1 MDCQANCSEQIQE
14 HCDAFLTHTCGVYSS
29 FNNAVCIGYVAR
41 WLKSPEARNHIS
53 KHYKEMVKPPP
64 EEVKDGQMAVAVSGC
79 LCMVG
84 SLVIIVSFYATSW
97 GAWRV
102 TNPKT
107 ASRREKVKAL
117 AEGFLLQLFWLS
129 VANFFQ
135 GMFFV
140 LSLAIPRNF
149 DIDAIC
155 TIQTIGRTYFP
166 LAAAVWNLVL
176 SIELCRFVFRHET
189 DLSGSFERARYK
201 WYHAI
206 GWFSP
211 IPCVAALFIAM
222 NIMNEG
228 IWCWVGILSVNGISP
243 LPQMVLWFVV
253 MILNVCV
260 VVAVR
265 NTLLADSN
273 GKSRES
279 AKQAKKFILTLMAY
293 TTTFLVAF
301 LAILIHEMGIG
312 YVHNGP
318 VYGRP
323 KIRYAAAITAP
334 AQGFLNAIIFVLT
347 NSRARE
353 WLFCSTSSRK
363 SSVEEEA
370 LGSYREFSEAS
381 NAYSSETLVASEAS
395 FLSEPRFDENEL
407 TEAVMLDDFY
417 RRTSECSVDSTL

>member
-1 MDCQANCSEQIQE
+1 MPRAGGRGG
-14 HCDAFLTHTCGVYSS
+14 LPTPKLLP
-29 FNNAVCIGYVAR
+29 VAR
-41 WLKSPEARNHIS
+41 RS
-53 KHYKEMVKPPP
+53 KHWRKDSCYSYSGYLLQIFSRGCSLCCHWQFLGILILTRSVPYRRL
-64 EEVKDGQMAVAVSGC
+64 EEVGDPHPNLDMSSI
-79 LCMVG
+79 LFIP
-84 SLVIIVSFYATSW
+84 SLTDYNDSFYF
-97 GAWRV
+97 
-102 TNPKT
+102 
-107 ASRREKVKAL
+107 
-117 AEGFLLQLFWLS
+117 FLFLFF
-129 VANFFQ
+129 AN
-135 GMFFV
+135 
-140 LSLAIPRNF
+140 A
-149 DIDAIC
+149 A
-155 TIQTIGRTYFP
+155 YFP